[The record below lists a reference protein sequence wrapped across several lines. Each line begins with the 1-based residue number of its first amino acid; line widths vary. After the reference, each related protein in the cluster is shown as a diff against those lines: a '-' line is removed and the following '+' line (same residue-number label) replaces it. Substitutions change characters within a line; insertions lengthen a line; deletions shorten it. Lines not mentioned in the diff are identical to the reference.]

1 METLLTNRISKDDQY
16 QLQLVEDKILFSG
29 IKELFSG
36 AEDLSDVMGVS
47 LQTIVENFTKDL
59 FVFSDDI
66 PWCKSN
72 LNIHDAVFVDWN
84 TGEDSYIDMYLMK
97 HTKANIIAN
106 STFSYWGAYFN
117 ANHPLVIYPKKW
129 KYSESEE
136 ALDIFPDN
144 WIGMES
150 E

>member
-47 LQTIVENFTKDL
+47 LQTIIENFTKDL

-66 PWCKSN
+66 SSQYIKGSQQLAVIKAYLFRQGEKLENNQEADKENN
-72 LNIHDAVFVDWN
+72 LQQKCEF
-84 TGEDSYIDMYLMK
+84 
-97 HTKANIIAN
+97 
-106 STFSYWGAYFN
+106 
-117 ANHPLVIYPKKW
+117 
-129 KYSESEE
+129 
-136 ALDIFPDN
+136 
-144 WIGMES
+144 
-150 E
+150 

>member
-36 AEDLSDVMGVS
+36 AEDLSDIMGVS

-66 PWCKSN
+66 SSQYIKGSQQLTAIKAYLFRQGEKLENNQEADNKNNLRQECK
-72 LNIHDAVFVDWN
+72 F
-84 TGEDSYIDMYLMK
+84 
-97 HTKANIIAN
+97 
-106 STFSYWGAYFN
+106 
-117 ANHPLVIYPKKW
+117 
-129 KYSESEE
+129 
-136 ALDIFPDN
+136 
-144 WIGMES
+144 
-150 E
+150 